1 MEQKDGKIIIHF
13 THTDGGLVTK
23 DGKAP
28 RGFAIAGADG
38 KYKWADAAIEGNTVV
53 LWNSSIPEPVS
64 VRYGWADNPDINL
77 YNGAGLPA
85 LPFRTDTFPE

>member
-1 MEQKDGKIIIHF
+1 MKIEGSKIRLQF
-13 THTDGGLVTK
+13 NYVYKGLKTK
-23 DGKAP
+23 GSSQLK
-28 RGFAIAGADG
+28 GFAIAGADG
-38 KYKWADAAIEGNTVV
+38 KYKWADAAIEGDTVI

-85 LPFRTDTFPE
+85 FPFRTDNFNE